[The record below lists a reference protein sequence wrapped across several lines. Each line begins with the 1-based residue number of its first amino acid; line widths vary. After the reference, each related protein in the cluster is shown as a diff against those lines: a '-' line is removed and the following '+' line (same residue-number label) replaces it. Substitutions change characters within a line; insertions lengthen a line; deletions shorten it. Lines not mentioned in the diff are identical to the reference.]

1 MNNPITRTLVGI
13 DIAGSDLRIAI
24 LRSSLGKLRLIG
36 TFAVDGFR
44 HMDRGAQKVELTKI
58 ATRHQLEGRGILLSL
73 PPESGLVRQLEFP
86 IEAAAD
92 LRAAVELQI
101 ESLSPWPVEEIY
113 WDIAWRKIVR
123 GEKRVRVTVAIALG
137 QSLDQ
142 WLELFAGAGLH
153 LAGAS
158 VAPLVWGHAA
168 AALWGDDLPTM
179 LLNLE
184 PEGVEGA
191 LIRKDTL
198 GATGVSDGEST
209 EDRVRRVALELMR
222 VGRVRSPDK
231 VRVLTF
237 GPDADGLDTHNAALP
252 IEGATSG
259 SSRAFGA
266 IAAALGGRGADS
278 FSLNLVPEEQR
289 YRSNQRQRVPT
300 YAGLVLVL
308 LAATALFVR
317 EPYQWGAYAAELD
330 RAIAAV
336 APGVSDLTDQE
347 SELNAL
353 ADRYRALGIHLTNR
367 DRTLGAFDALVGVI
381 PLDTWLTSFT
391 LESGNVTVSGFSAS
405 AAEVQRLVEES
416 EFFQDAEFIASVV
429 RDDMGRDRF
438 TLRVNLEDPS

>member
-1 MNNPITRTLVGI
+1 MNNPIPRTLVGI

-24 LRSSLGKLRLIG
+24 LRSSLGKLRMIG
-36 TFAVDGFR
+36 TFTVDGFQE
-44 HMDRGAQKVELTKI
+44 MDRGAQKVEMTKI
-58 ATRHQLEGRGILLSL
+58 VRRHQLEGRGIFLSL
-73 PPESGLVRQLEFP
+73 PPGSGLVRQLEFP

-113 WDIAWRKIVR
+113 WDIAWRKTVR
-123 GEKRVRVTVAIALG
+123 GEKRLRVTIAIALG

-142 WLELFAGAGLH
+142 WLDLFAGAGLR

-198 GATGVSDGEST
+198 GSTRVSDGGST
-209 EDRVRRVALELMR
+209 EDRIRRVTLELMR
-222 VGRVRSPDK
+222 VGRVNSPDE

-237 GPDADGLDTHNAALP
+237 GPDADGLDTHNASLP
-252 IEGATSG
+252 IEGAISG

-266 IAAALGGRGADS
+266 IAAALGGLGADS
-278 FSLNLVPEEQR
+278 FALNLVPEAQR
-289 YRSNQRQRVPT
+289 YRNNQRQRVPT
-300 YAGLVLVL
+300 YVGLVLVL
-308 LAATALFVR
+308 LAAIAVFVR
-317 EPYQWGAYAAELD
+317 EPYQWAAYAAELD
-330 RAIAAV
+330 RAIAGV
-336 APGVSDLTDQE
+336 APRVGDLTDQE

-353 ADRYRALGIHLTNR
+353 ADRYQALGIHLANR
-367 DRTLGAFDALVGVI
+367 DRTLDALDALVGVI

-405 AAEVQRLVEES
+405 AAEVQRFVEES
-416 EFFQDAEFIASVV
+416 EFFQDAEFTAPVV
-429 RDDMGRDRF
+429 RGDMGRDRF